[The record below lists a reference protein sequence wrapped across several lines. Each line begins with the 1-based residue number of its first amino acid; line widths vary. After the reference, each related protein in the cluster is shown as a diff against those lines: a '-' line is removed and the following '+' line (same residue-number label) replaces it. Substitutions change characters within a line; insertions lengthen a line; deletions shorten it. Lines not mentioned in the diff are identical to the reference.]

1 MPIYENE
8 DLTQIRVAVSV
19 GGQLRQKYFRP
30 KTAEMLVKYR
40 KEARQLESE
49 WKFEANIIASQ
60 KNRERKEKRR
70 SSAYV
75 TGVGGIKMKFLI
87 NTKHR
92 AERGAKTKRKRKI
105 SYFTPAFVV
114 SGSQNKKLFCKNFNI
129 KTQGFDMAWFNA
141 VAYLCKVKGISS
153 IDKLLQKRPPVEQ
166 FHVIYNWQRKLGHD
180 IGENRLPNE
189 LLSSDGRVIQH

>member
-19 GGQLRQKYFRP
+19 GGKLRQKYYRP
-30 KTAEMLVKYR
+30 KTKDMLERHR

-49 WKFEANIIASQ
+49 WKFEASIIATQ

-92 AERGAKTKRKRKI
+92 VKRGSNSKRKRKI

-114 SGSQNKKLFCKNFNI
+114 SGSQDNKLFCKNFNI

-141 VAYLCKVKGISS
+141 VTFLCKMKGISNF
-153 IDKLLQKRPPVEQ
+153 DKLLAKRPPVEQ

-189 LLSSDGRVIQH
+189 LLTDNGTMRSI